1 MIPVLNK
8 FMPGDT
14 FIPASGQVV
23 GAREKE
29 LMHEAVERGW
39 LTAGAFN
46 AQFETM
52 LGAYMGNYCKPYT
65 PVRTTNS
72 GSSANLIAFSAL
84 TSPTLGDRALKP
96 GDEVITVACGF
107 PTTINPIIQNGC
119 VPVFVDI
126 DSTLNIDTK
135 ALREA
140 ITPKTKAIFI
150 AHTLG
155 NPFNLEEVM
164 DVVYRNDLWLIEDC
178 CDALGATWRGKQKV
192 GTFGHLATFSF
203 FPAHHVTMGEG
214 GAILVNHE
222 KLLRAVESF
231 RDWGRDCWCAPG
243 KDNTCGRRFDQQ
255 QGQLPCGYD
264 HKYIFTHAGYNLK
277 ITEMQAACGVA
288 QMEKIEQFVEAR
300 RFNYEYLRQGLDKY
314 AWNLLTPTVYPD
326 ATPSWFGFPILL
338 NEVDFDRDTF
348 VRYLNDNKI
357 GTRLLFAGNVTKQP
371 YMQGREYR
379 VVGDLAN
386 SDEVMNNLL
395 WIGVQPA
402 LTKEMLDYVIEKID
416 LFMGNF

>member
-1 MIPVLNK
+1 MNFIP
-8 FMPGDT
+8 GET

-23 GAREKE
+23 GAKEKE
-29 LMHEAVERGW
+29 YMHTAVNNGW
-39 LTAGAFN
+39 LTAGMFN
-46 AQFETM
+46 TQFEHM
-52 LGAYMGNYCKPYT
+52 LGEYLGDHCPPAS

-84 TSPTLGDRALKP
+84 TSPTLGSRALKP

-119 VPVFVDI
+119 VPVFVDVN
-126 DSTLNIDTK
+126 STLNIDTN
-135 ALREA
+135 ALADA
-140 ITPKTKAIFI
+140 ITPKTRAIFI

-155 NPFNLEEVM
+155 NPFNLEEIM
-164 DVVYRNDLWLIEDC
+164 PLVYRHDLWLIEDC
-178 CDALGATWRGKQKV
+178 CDALGATWRGQKV

-203 FPAHHVTMGEG
+203 FPAHHITMGEG
-214 GAILVNHE
+214 GAVIINDE
-222 KLLRAVESF
+222 SLLRAVESF

-288 QMEKIEQFVEAR
+288 QIEQIESFVQAR
-300 RFNYEYLRQGLDKY
+300 RHNYEYLLKGIAPH
-314 AWNLLTPTVYPD
+314 AWSLLPPNVYPD
-326 ATPSWFGFPILL
+326 ANPSWFGFPMLL
-338 NEVDFDRDTF
+338 QDVDFDRDTF
-348 VRYLNDNKI
+348 VRYLNDNLI

-371 YMQGREYR
+371 YMQGRQYR

-386 SDEVMNNLL
+386 SDEIMHNLL

-402 LTKEMLDYVIEKID
+402 LTKEMLDYTIEKIN
-416 LFMGNF
+416 LFMGHF